1 MNDRISLISDNTK
14 LIYDEDAYIMDF
26 SAKVILCSKTEDG
39 KYEIV
44 LDQTAFFPEG
54 GGQSSDTGCIGKA
67 NISEVY
73 IEDNKVVHLSDTA
86 LTEGEI
92 YECHIDFEKRYD
104 RMQNHSAEHL
114 FCGLIC
120 AKYGFDNVGFHLNDE
135 VTILDVS
142 GALDNEALLEVEK
155 RANEIIYENVKITV
169 SYPSKEELVNLEY
182 RSKLDLL
189 DGVRLVTIEGYD
201 VCACCAPHVRTTGEI
216 GCIKVIDSFAHR
228 GGTRIT
234 LLAGKRA
241 YMDYQALNQSNK
253 KIMGLVSSK
262 RLEIEDGV
270 SQLLVKNQKLND
282 ELVKLKTEM
291 TKMVTDSVILEI
303 NKRAE
308 DDKRPV
314 LVFSESFDDI
324 QMRNLINKVV
334 KEYGCIVA
342 GFMGDDNNGYRYII
356 GGNKD
361 SIISVD
367 GEALNLSLF
376 AKKLNEA
383 LNGRGGGSPQMIQ
396 GSVASK
402 RDMITDYINAL

>member
-14 LIYDEDAYIMDF
+14 LIYDEDAYIKDF
-26 SAKVILCSKTEDG
+26 SAKVMVCSKTEDG

-44 LDQTAFFPEG
+44 LNQTAFFPEG

-67 NISEVY
+67 HISEVY

-120 AKYGFDNVGFHLNDE
+120 SKYGFDNVGFHLNDE
-135 VTILDVS
+135 VTILDIS

-270 SQLLVKNQKLND
+270 SQLLVRNQKLND